1 MFSNMEMSHED
12 IYRCSR
18 VDFADRRRVAHTDRE
33 RSPCVPVEFRI
44 RQQRLLTA
52 SRARE
57 RFCSRLNS
65 QDGRLALARRPPVT
79 TRLRAP
85 GNAETIKRC
94 SITELRQLT
103 GSSLGL
109 PLGVLNIAKQAGPG
123 VRVLFRNPPSCGK
136 GRKIKKTPP
145 RGWAEA
151 ADRRP
156 P

>member
-18 VDFADRRRVAHTDRE
+18 VASPAGRRVPHTARE
-33 RSPCVPVEFRI
+33 RSPWAPVEFRI

-52 SRARE
+52 PRARE
-57 RFCSRLNS
+57 RFCSRLTS
-65 QDGRLALARRPPVT
+65 QAGRLALARRPPVT

-109 PLGVLNIAKQAGPG
+109 PLGDLHIAEQAGPG
-123 VRVLFRNPPSCGK
+123 R
-136 GRKIKKTPP
+136 
-145 RGWAEA
+145 A
-151 ADRRP
+151 
-156 P
+156 